1 MDEHSAEPKNEHGEL
16 SEPGAAPVQA
26 RRVWEAP
33 ALEELSVQLSAA
45 EPRVGRDGSTPF
57 PDCTHS

>member
-1 MDEHSAEPKNEHGEL
+1 MDQHSSEPKKDGDL
-16 SEPGAAPVQA
+16 REPDSVPVQP
-26 RRVWEAP
+26 RRVWETP

-45 EPRVGRDGSTPF
+45 EPRFGRDGSTPF